1 MCYLNKIEYEIVL
14 NDSFSVIRGCAKC
27 GVKTRFVN
35 TKKFRVNANG
45 NKLDVWLIYQ
55 CENCKHTFNLTIYE
69 RQKVSAISK
78 EEYRSFLS
86 NDEQLAEM
94 YGKNM
99 QFFRKNKADIDF
111 ERLDYDFVKLH
122 ETSKSCGPEEQIEVT
137 IYNPYQLKI
146 RPEKQIA
153 AVLGLSGSQ
162 VKKLMEQGE
171 IKPEKS
177 LPQTNSFIVNT
188 KCIGNFD

>member
-1 MCYLNKIEYEIVL
+1 
-14 NDSFSVIRGCAKC
+14 
-27 GVKTRFVN
+27 
-35 TKKFRVNANG
+35 
-45 NKLDVWLIYQ
+45 
-55 CENCKHTFNLTIYE
+55 LTIYE

-78 EEYRSFLS
+78 EEYRCFLS

-111 ERLDYDFVKLH
+111 ERLDYNFVKLH

-137 IYNPYQLKI
+137 IHNPYQLKI
-146 RPEKQIA
+146 RPEKQIG

-177 LPQTNSFIVNT
+177 LSQIISFSVSASLFHME
-188 KCIGNFD
+188 K